1 MMINKAINL
10 SEEDL
15 LRIEQIVLDR
25 DKDEA
30 LDFIKEVIKKQID
43 KKTLQKMKRE
53 GI

>member
-1 MMINKAINL
+1 MTFKKTINL
-10 SEEDL
+10 SEADL

-30 LDFIKEVIKKQID
+30 LDFVREVIKKQID
-43 KKTLQKMKRE
+43 KENVSKLKRE